1 MSSVVRGLVDDQTIT
16 IASGQT
22 TSDTV
27 VATGTVIAGV
37 IIPAAMTGT
46 AFTFTVCNKRGG
58 AFVPLRDEYGVVVT
72 LPITVNAA
80 LNLPAAIA
88 TWPYFKFV
96 SGSSEGADRILR
108 VVCKG

>member
-1 MSSVVRGLVDDQTIT
+1 MGSVVRGLVDDQAIT
-16 IASGQT
+16 ILNGQA
-22 TSDTV
+22 TSDAV

-46 AFTFTVCNKRGG
+46 SFTFTVCNKRNGT
-58 AFVPLRDEYGVVVT
+58 FVPLRDEYGVVVT
-72 LPITVNAA
+72 LPITVSAA
-80 LNLPAAIA
+80 LNLPASLA

-96 SGSSEGADRILR
+96 SSSNEGADRTLR